1 MNNFDKLIDWLR
13 NMRGASLT
21 SKILL
26 ILAVVAALAFC
37 LSGCT
42 STRNMSLTIDKAE
55 NVQVNMTDSV
65 TAAYPVF

>member
-1 MNNFDKLIDWLR
+1 MNNLDRLIDWLR

-26 ILAVVAALAFC
+26 ILAVVAALAFA
-37 LSGCT
+37 LTSCT

-55 NVQVNMTDSV
+55 SVNVNMTDSV
-65 TAAYPVF
+65 TAVYPVF

>member
-1 MNNFDKLIDWLR
+1 
-13 NMRGASLT
+13 MRGASLLK
-21 SKILL
+21 KILL
-26 ILAVVAALAFC
+26 TLAVIAALAFA
-37 LSGCT
+37 LSSCT